1 MQCSGPLIAHLSA
14 TVLVAGFGAAACS
27 GGPPAQFATPST
39 LPPQSTGTNSP
50 VTAVDPASF
59 PETQAGA
66 SAFVNAF
73 FDAYRATFSSG
84 ETKPARAFIDPSCSC
99 FTALDD
105 VDRHTQRHE
114 HYEGV
119 TVNFGGLDVQF
130 GPGQALALYYTS
142 GTAGSV
148 VAENGSPVAT
158 VHADPPGPLSM
169 RLAWRGRWWI
179 TDVRP
184 A

>member
-14 TVLVAGFGAAACS
+14 TVLVAGLGAAACS

-50 VTAVDPASF
+50 VTAADPASF

-73 FDAYRATFSSG
+73 FDAYRATFTSG
-84 ETKPARAFIDPSCSC
+84 ETKPARAFIDLSCSC
-99 FTALDD
+99 FPVLDD
-105 VDRHTQRHE
+105 IDDARAHGE
-114 HYEGV
+114 HYVGV
-119 TVNFGGLDVQF
+119 TADFGGLNVNV
-130 GPGQALALYYTS
+130 GGGEALAVYYTR
-142 GTAGSV
+142 GTGGSV
-148 VAENGSPVAT
+148 VAADGSPVAT
-158 VHADPPGPLSM
+158 VKPDSQAALSM
-169 RLAWRGRWWI
+169 RLVWRGRWWI
-179 TDVRP
+179 TEVTP

>member
-14 TVLVAGFGAAACS
+14 TVLVAGLGAAACS
-27 GGPPAQFATPST
+27 GSPPPQFATPST

-66 SAFVNAF
+66 TAFVNAF
-73 FDAYRATFSSG
+73 FDAYRATFTSG
-84 ETKPARAFIDPSCSC
+84 DTKPARAFIDPSCGC

-105 VDRHTQRHE
+105 VDEARAHGE

-119 TVNFGGLDVQF
+119 AADFGGLDVQF

-148 VAENGSPVAT
+148 IAENGSPVAG
-158 VHADPPGPLSM
+158 VPADPPGALSM
-169 RLAWRGRWWI
+169 RLTWRGRWWI
-179 TDVRP
+179 TEVRR